1 MQQQLVAGDARIVDE
16 DVDAAEVLADPAEGF
31 LDERKVGHVAFV
43 GRGAD
48 AEGLRFGD
56 RFGRALVRAGVHDGD
71 VGAVLGERDRNGRAD
86 AARAAGDDRRFAFE
100 KHKLLSFPFF
110 FVVRLRRLHAERK
123 RLGVLHVEDLRLGQ
137 NAPDQA
143 RQHLAR
149 PDLAEEVGARISHM
163 PHGFLPAHG
172 AFHLRGQRR
181 AQVARVGTRGQVGV
195 ERQRRLA
202 QFDACEVRR
211 QPSVINGE

>member
-1 MQQQLVAGDARIVDE
+1 MLMIRPLFARAICRGGAACSRAGALKALAVAQGSAGVERALEVDGKHAVEVLLGHLQQQLVAGDARVVDE

-31 LDERKVGHVAFV
+31 LDERKIGHVAFV

-71 VGAVLGERDRNGRAD
+71 VGAVLGERDRDGRAD
-86 AARAAGDDRRFAFE
+86 AARTAGDDRRFAFE

-137 NAPDQA
+137 NAPD
-143 RQHLAR
+143 
-149 PDLAEEVGARISHM
+149 
-163 PHGFLPAHG
+163 
-172 AFHLRGQRR
+172 
-181 AQVARVGTRGQVGV
+181 
-195 ERQRRLA
+195 
-202 QFDACEVRR
+202 
-211 QPSVINGE
+211 